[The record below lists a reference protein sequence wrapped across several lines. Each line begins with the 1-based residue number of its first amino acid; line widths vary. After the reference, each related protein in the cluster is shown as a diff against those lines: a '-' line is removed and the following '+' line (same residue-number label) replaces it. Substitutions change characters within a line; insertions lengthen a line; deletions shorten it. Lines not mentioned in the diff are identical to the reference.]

1 MAVNF
6 VFGSVSDRPA
16 GPVQR
21 RIFSESRRSPE
32 KIFYVLVPEQ
42 STLQEERAWM
52 TASPDHVL
60 ANIQVVSFTGLA
72 YRVLDEREV
81 SPGTLL
87 DDTGKAMILRRILRE
102 KADALPSFRR
112 EQDKPGFAGQLAQAM
127 DELSLSCAE
136 PALLDQIL
144 ADAKLPQSLKFLQS
158 PFRLLLH
165 SIQMSRSI
173 RMLLLSRICRI
184 SIIISIMRRR
194 EERIIILLFRI
205 SIITRSCSRISIT
218 NIVRR
223 LSRRSRV
230 CHSSRRAERRSRI
243 SPLPGSLRKRVRA
256 SL

>member
-6 VFGSVSDRPA
+6 VFGSVSNRPA

-144 ADAKLPQSLKFLQS
+144 ADAKLPQSLCGKLAD
-158 PFRLLLH
+158 
-165 SIQMSRSI
+165 
-173 RMLLLSRICRI
+173 LSAV
-184 SIIISIMRRR
+184 R
-194 EERIIILLFRI
+194 EEFTRQLGTKYSTAESLLEKLAALI
-205 SIITRSCSRISIT
+205 PA
-218 NIVRR
+218 
-223 LSRRSRV
+223 
-230 CHSSRRAERRSRI
+230 SS
-243 SPLPGSLRKRVRA
+243 LF
-256 SL
+256 